1 MAFFRLK
8 PLLPVAI
15 LLSIPLGSLTAH
27 AQPYEGCYFINPEG
41 AIVNLNELCRDSVSN
56 DLAPA
61 PEALSNENEN
71 ENESENSRASECDQL
86 LTIIN
91 EGANNTRNLTNT
103 DDPEALLTS
112 ADGLDRTVRQIAG
125 VTSSDS
131 TLEVYRA
138 QFIQMYQQI
147 GQAIREFVRV
157 DREEDP
163 SAAASALTALQATA
177 APEAQLVE
185 DINQYCS

>member
-15 LLSIPLGSLTAH
+15 FLSIPLGSLTAQ
-27 AQPYEGCYFINPEG
+27 AQPYEGCYFINPAG
-41 AIVNLNELCRDSVSN
+41 AIVNLNELCRTSAPG
-56 DLAPA
+56 DLAP
-61 PEALSNENEN
+61 PQEPLSN
-71 ENESENSRASECDQL
+71 ENESENSPASECEQL

-91 EGANNTRNLTNT
+91 EGVNNTSNLTNT

-147 GQAIREFVRV
+147 GQAIREFVRA

-163 SAAASALTALQATA
+163 STAASALTALQATT